1 MIDFWVVYVL
11 MFVNQ
16 TCKSPTGLP
25 LQILEESAGNTLQSH
40 LLSRHGASKVIF
52 NNFVVCVIITPNLAE
67 SVGVAAS
74 MVGTYIPLNLLEKN
88 NQELVHDS

>member
-25 LQILEESAGNTLQSH
+25 LQILEESAGNTLQLH
-40 LLSRHGASKVIF
+40 PLSPRVASEYRIFITLRNLCKKVE
-52 NNFVVCVIITPNLAE
+52 TLQ
-67 SVGVAAS
+67 S
-74 MVGTYIPLNLLEKN
+74 L
-88 NQELVHDS
+88 